1 MKLTIL
7 DGHAVNPGDL
17 SWDIFKKYAE
27 VTVYDQTPQNEV
39 INRIGNSDA
48 ILLNKINI
56 DSSVLKNC
64 KNLKYIGVLA
74 TGYNVIDI
82 EAVKKAKIC
91 VTNIPSYS
99 TDAVSQHVFAL
110 ILHYTNHIALHN
122 QSVQNKDWCNTNNFC
137 YWNEPLTLLNQKTI
151 GILGYGNIG
160 KNVEKIAKSFG
171 MKVLIC
177 PHKFNSAIE
186 NCVTQDE
193 LFQKSDFI
201 TLHTPLTNETK
212 EIINSST
219 ISKMKDGVCI
229 INTARGGLIN
239 ENDVAS
245 AVKSKKI
252 AYYASDVVLHEP
264 MQKDCPL
271 LNVKNIVLTPHIA
284 WAPIET
290 RKKLLQI
297 AENNLKSFIEGN
309 PVNMIY

>member
-1 MKLTIL
+1 M
-7 DGHAVNPGDL
+7 
-17 SWDIFKKYAE
+17 
-27 VTVYDQTPQNEV
+27 
-39 INRIGNSDA
+39 
-48 ILLNKINI
+48 
-56 DSSVLKNC
+56 
-64 KNLKYIGVLA
+64 
-74 TGYNVIDI
+74 
-82 EAVKKAKIC
+82 
-91 VTNIPSYS
+91 
-99 TDAVSQHVFAL
+99 
-110 ILHYTNHIALHN
+110 
-122 QSVQNKDWCNTNNFC
+122 
-137 YWNEPLTLLNQKTI
+137 NEPLTLLNQKTI